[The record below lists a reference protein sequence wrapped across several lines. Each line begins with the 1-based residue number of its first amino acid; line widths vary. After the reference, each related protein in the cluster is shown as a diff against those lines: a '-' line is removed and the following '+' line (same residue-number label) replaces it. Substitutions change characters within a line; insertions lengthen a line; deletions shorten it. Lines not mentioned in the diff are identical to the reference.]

1 MSMTQ
6 TVRLTRAL
14 AVLTIGAGLAHLP
27 VTQEHLREAPYVGIS
42 FAVFAAVTAALGGYL
57 LARPL
62 DGRAVDVAGAL
73 CGLAVVTYV
82 ATRVIAFP
90 QIGDDIGNW
99 LEPWGVV
106 AVALEPA
113 AVVLAVLRPRGVG
126 AVSRPAPAV
135 PAEDSAARQR
145 AAA

>member
-6 TVRLTRAL
+6 AVRCTRAL

-42 FAVFAAVTAALGGYL
+42 FAAFAAVAAALGGYL

-62 DGRAVDVAGAL
+62 NRRAIDVAGAL

-82 ATRVIAFP
+82 ATRVMAFP
-90 QIGDDIGNW
+90 QIGDDVGNW

-106 AVALEPA
+106 SFAFETA
-113 AVVLAVLRPRGVG
+113 AVVVAVVSRRGVA
-126 AVSRPAPAV
+126 AVSRPAPAL
-135 PAEDSAARQR
+135 PAEASAVWKGGGA
-145 AAA
+145 